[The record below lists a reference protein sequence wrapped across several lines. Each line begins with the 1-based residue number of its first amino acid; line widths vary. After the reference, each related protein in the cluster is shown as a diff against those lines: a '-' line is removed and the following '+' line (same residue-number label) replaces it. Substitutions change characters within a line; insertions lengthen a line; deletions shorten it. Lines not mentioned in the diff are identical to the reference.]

1 MKNSILYNSM
11 IMLLLFAISLNVYVM
26 INPAPSINQFE
37 EDLKSE
43 IEQEIIEEEKNEVQV
58 NEEKEQEL
66 PNCPAFRDAL
76 SAYEYASKILA
87 TQKNLYVAGFG
98 SVSAA
103 GGLGNQSIK
112 TIKKIDDSGNIYC
125 ESVSKKAGMFGVNVA
140 EATLYKND
148 GYILKNNTKDISD
161 SLVANYSGTYQKVS
175 VDSYLKDYK
184 LLPWERSYDINAS
197 SISQS
202 SITFNGKVF
211 KCSMILNKSAVARY
225 GEKIKKSSDA
235 KSLPNFSSITVN
247 FTIDIKGRF
256 VSFSSS
262 DSYVI
267 DLGVSA
273 SVSQNLTETYYY
285 KKVVIDE
292 V

>member
-37 EDLKSE
+37 DDLKSE

-58 NEEKEQEL
+58 DEEKKEL

-76 SAYEYASKILA
+76 SAYEYASKILES
-87 TQKNLYVAGFG
+87 QKDLYVAGFG

-112 TIKKIDDSGNIYC
+112 TIKKIDCDGNIYC

-140 EATLYKND
+140 EATLYQND

-184 LLPWERSYDINAS
+184 LLPWERSYDINAG

-211 KCSMILNKSAVARY
+211 KCSMILNKNAVVKY

-235 KSLPNFSSITVN
+235 KSLPNFSSISVN

-267 DLGVSA
+267 NIGVSA